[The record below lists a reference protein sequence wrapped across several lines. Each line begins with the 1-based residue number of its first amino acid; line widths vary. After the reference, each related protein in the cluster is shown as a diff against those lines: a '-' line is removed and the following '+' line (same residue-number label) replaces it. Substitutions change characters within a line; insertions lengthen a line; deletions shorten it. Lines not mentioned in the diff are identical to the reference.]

1 MLSKGNDCVSI
12 QDQYCYFIMVS
23 MLLKD
28 LKLNG
33 YLTGKH
39 EEERAELKHTQDE
52 GRFVPESVTLMKNLD
67 EKQQYV
73 LERKKSL
80 KRKLAMED
88 CEYDQQYAREERK
101 SDEDKRMS

>member
-1 MLSKGNDCVSI
+1 
-12 QDQYCYFIMVS
+12 MVS

-67 EKQQYV
+67 EK
-73 LERKKSL
+73 
-80 KRKLAMED
+80 
-88 CEYDQQYAREERK
+88 
-101 SDEDKRMS
+101 